1 MQISLYGDVAS
12 QPARAV
18 WILAECEK
26 ERIGN
31 WEKVE
36 INLSKMEQ
44 YDPKYKQINPIGKVP
59 AMKIST
65 PGGQDFNMFESIA
78 IMKYLC
84 SLKNLPDHWYPTS
97 ANRDIKL

>member
-1 MQISLYGDVAS
+1 MEISLYGDVAS

-18 WILAECEK
+18 WILAY
-26 ERIGN
+26 
-31 WEKVE
+31 VE

-59 AMKIST
+59 AMKVST

-84 SLKNLPDHWYPTS
+84 GLKNLPDHWYPTS